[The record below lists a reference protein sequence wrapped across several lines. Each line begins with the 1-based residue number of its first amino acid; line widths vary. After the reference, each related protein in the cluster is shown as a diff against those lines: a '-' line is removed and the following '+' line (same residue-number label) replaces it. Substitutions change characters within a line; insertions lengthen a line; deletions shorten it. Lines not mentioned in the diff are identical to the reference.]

1 MTKENIWNDDLLKKT
16 IKSSGIAVIPTD
28 TVYGIVGRADNKNT
42 VERIYETRRRNPERP
57 CIILVGDVSQIKD
70 FSVALSNLQEEKIKE
85 FWPGP
90 VSIIFD
96 CFDEKFK
103 YLHRGTNTLAFRL
116 PQDLELREFL
126 KESGP
131 IIAPSANP
139 EGYPTAKSIDEA
151 KGYFGDAVDCYVDGG
166 VRDGK
171 PSKVIKIKDDGGVLI
186 IRE

>member
-1 MTKENIWNDDLLKKT
+1 MSNNIWQDGLLKKT
-16 IKSSGIAVIPTD
+16 IKMSGIAVIPTD

-57 CIILVGDVSQIKD
+57 CIILIGDVSDLDKFSIK
-70 FSVALSNLQEEKIKE
+70 LSSLQVQEIKKY
-85 FWPGP
+85 WPGP

-96 CFDEKFK
+96 CLDEKFT

-116 PQDLELREFL
+116 PQDEELREFL
-126 KESGP
+126 KEVGP

-139 EGYPTAKSIDEA
+139 EGYPTAKSVDEA
-151 KGYFGDAVDCYVDGG
+151 RGYFGDAVDCYIDGDI
-166 VRDGK
+166 RDGK
-171 PSKVIKIKDDGGVLI
+171 PSKVMKIKDDGSVLI

>member
-1 MTKENIWNDDLLKKT
+1 MSNNIWQDGLLKKT
-16 IKSSGIAVIPTD
+16 IKTSGIAVIPTD

-42 VERIYETRRRNPERP
+42 VERIYETRRRNPDRP
-57 CIILVGDVSQIKD
+57 CIILIGDISDMNNFSIKLAPSQ
-70 FSVALSNLQEEKIKE
+70 AEEVKKY
-85 FWPGP
+85 WPGP

-96 CFDEKFK
+96 CLDEKFT

-116 PQDLELREFL
+116 PEDEGLREFL

-139 EGYPTAKSIDEA
+139 EGYPTAKSSEEA
-151 KGYFGDAVDCYVDGG
+151 MGYFGDAVDCYVDGG
-166 VRDGK
+166 FIEGK
-171 PSKVIKIKDDGGVLI
+171 PSKVIKLNEDGSVLI